1 MTTKETKAE
10 LVDKLILYV
19 RTDNYNAFFSACNR
33 GMNSY
38 GTKQFADMMH
48 YDFIF
53 KLFSCEAVDTFIKW
67 GEKLNNGTI

>member
-1 MTTKETKAE
+1 MTPIETKAE
-10 LVDKLILYV
+10 LIDKLILYV

-38 GTKQFADMMH
+38 GTKQFENMMH

-67 GEKLNNGTI
+67 GEKLK